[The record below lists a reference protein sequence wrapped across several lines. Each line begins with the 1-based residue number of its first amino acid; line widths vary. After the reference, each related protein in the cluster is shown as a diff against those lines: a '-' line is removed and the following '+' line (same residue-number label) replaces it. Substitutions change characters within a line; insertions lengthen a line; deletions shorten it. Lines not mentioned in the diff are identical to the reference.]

1 MKDSHRLDTT
11 ILHRRGWAGRS
22 SDTSFSQDVGMPT
35 PPAGRSVK
43 IDQDERGGWSSDR
56 PRRDGAPP
64 RPADLSVRCRVL
76 RPSELLRYSPGS
88 LVMLVSPAIDEG
100 ERFAERLV
108 EERGALFS
116 PGKVR
121 GLLAG
126 RVAEEEVEA
135 RACELLHAAALKR
148 IEARES
154 VVVVTD
160 ELGPEERERYVRPA
174 AAQKRP
180 CHLILLEP
188 PRDRIDDDD
197 RPALNKLRT
206 ALDAG
211 DLGAEG
217 FNTVLRLGSG
227 SVGEVKRMV
236 FRPPPRDD

>member
-1 MKDSHRLDTT
+1 
-11 ILHRRGWAGRS
+11 
-22 SDTSFSQDVGMPT
+22 MPN
-35 PPAGRSVK
+35 PPSGRSVK

-88 LVMLVSPAIDEG
+88 LVILVAPVLEDG
-100 ERFAERLV
+100 ERFAERLI
-108 EERGALFS
+108 EERGALLS

-126 RVAEEEVEA
+126 RVAEEEVET
-135 RACELLHAAALKR
+135 RAAELLEAAALKR
-148 IEARES
+148 IEAKES

-160 ELGPEERERYVRPA
+160 DIDPAVRERFVRPA

-180 CHLILLEP
+180 CHLILIEP
-188 PRDRIDDDD
+188 SRDRVEDDD

-206 ALDAG
+206 ALDSG
-211 DLGAEG
+211 GLGAEG
-217 FNTVLRLGSG
+217 FNTALRLGPG
-227 SVGEVKRMV
+227 SVGDVKRIV

>member
-1 MKDSHRLDTT
+1 
-11 ILHRRGWAGRS
+11 
-22 SDTSFSQDVGMPT
+22 MPT

-43 IDQDERGGWSSDR
+43 IDKDERGGWSSDR

-88 LVMLVSPAIDEG
+88 LVMIVSPAIDEG
-100 ERFAERLV
+100 ERFAERLI
-108 EERGALFS
+108 EERGALLS

-126 RVAEEEVEA
+126 RVDDDEVEA
-135 RACELLHAAALKR
+135 RAAELLHAAALKR
-148 IEARES
+148 IEAKES

-160 ELGPEERERYVRPA
+160 EIGAEERDRYVRPA
-174 AAQKRP
+174 AAEKRP
-180 CHLILLEP
+180 CHIILLEP
-188 PRDRIDDDD
+188 ARDQVDEAD

-211 DLGAEG
+211 ALGGEG
-217 FNTVLRLGSG
+217 FNTALRLGAS
-227 SVGEVKRMV
+227 SVGEVKRIA
-236 FRPPPRDD
+236 FRAPPRDD

>member
-1 MKDSHRLDTT
+1 
-11 ILHRRGWAGRS
+11 
-22 SDTSFSQDVGMPT
+22 MPT
-35 PPAGRSVK
+35 PPTGRSVK

-88 LVMLVSPAIDEG
+88 LVMVVAPVAAEG
-100 ERFAERLV
+100 ERFAERLI
-108 EERGALFS
+108 EERGALLTI
-116 PGKVR
+116 GKVR

-135 RACELLHAAALKR
+135 RAAELIHAAALKR
-148 IEARES
+148 IEAKES

-160 ELGPEERERYVRPA
+160 DIGAEERERYVRPA

-180 CHLILLEP
+180 CHIILVEP
-188 PRDRIDDDD
+188 ARDQVEDDD
-197 RPALNKLRT
+197 RRELNKLRT

-211 DLGAEG
+211 DLGGEG
-217 FNTVLRLGSG
+217 FNTALRLGPASAG
-227 SVGEVKRMV
+227 DVKRIV

>member
-1 MKDSHRLDTT
+1 
-11 ILHRRGWAGRS
+11 
-22 SDTSFSQDVGMPT
+22 MPT
-35 PPAGRSVK
+35 PPTGRSVK

-76 RPSELLRYSPGS
+76 RPIDQLRYSPGS
-88 LVMLVSPAIDEG
+88 LVMIVAPVVADG
-100 ERFAERLV
+100 ERFAERLI
-108 EERGALFS
+108 EERGALLS

-126 RVAEEEVEA
+126 RVAEEEVAA
-135 RACELLHAAALKR
+135 RAAELLHAAALKR
-148 IEARES
+148 IEAKES

-160 ELGPEERERYVRPA
+160 DIGPAERERYARPA
-174 AAQKRP
+174 AAEKRP
-180 CHLILLEP
+180 CHIILVEP
-188 PRDRIDDDD
+188 ARDQVGEDD
-197 RPALNKLRT
+197 RPLLNKLRT

-217 FNTVLRLGSG
+217 FNTALRLGPG
-227 SVGEVKRMV
+227 SVGDVKRIV

>member
-1 MKDSHRLDTT
+1 
-11 ILHRRGWAGRS
+11 
-22 SDTSFSQDVGMPT
+22 MPT
-35 PPAGRSVK
+35 PPTGRSVK

-76 RPSELLRYSPGS
+76 RPIDQLRYSPGS
-88 LVMLVSPAIDEG
+88 LVMIVAPVVADG
-100 ERFAERLV
+100 ERFAERLI
-108 EERGALFS
+108 EERGALLS

-126 RVAEEEVEA
+126 RVAEEEVA
-135 RACELLHAAALKR
+135 TRAAELLHAAALKR

-160 ELGPEERERYVRPA
+160 DIGPEERERYVRPA
-174 AAQKRP
+174 AAEKRP
-180 CHLILLEP
+180 CHIILVEP
-188 PRDRIDDDD
+188 ARDQVGEDD
-197 RPALNKLRT
+197 RPLLNKLRT

-211 DLGAEG
+211 ELGAEG
-217 FNTVLRLGSG
+217 FNTALRLGPG
-227 SVGEVKRMV
+227 SVGDVKRIV

>member
-1 MKDSHRLDTT
+1 
-11 ILHRRGWAGRS
+11 
-22 SDTSFSQDVGMPT
+22 MPT
-35 PPAGRSVK
+35 PPTGRSVK

-76 RPSELLRYSPGS
+76 RPAELLRYSPGS
-88 LVMLVSPAIDEG
+88 LVVIVAPALADG
-100 ERFAERLV
+100 ERFAERLI
-108 EERGALFS
+108 EERGALLS

-126 RVAEEEVEA
+126 RVAEDEVEA
-135 RACELLHAAALKR
+135 RAAELLEAAALKR

-160 ELGPEERERYVRPA
+160 DIGAAARERFVRPA

-180 CHLILLEP
+180 SHLILVEP
-188 PRDRIDDDD
+188 ARDQVDDEL
-197 RPALNKLRT
+197 RPTLNKLRT

-211 DLGAEG
+211 DVGGEG
-217 FNTVLRLGSG
+217 FNTALRLGQG
-227 SVGEVKRMV
+227 SVGDVKRIV
-236 FRPPPRDD
+236 FRPPPKDD

>member
-1 MKDSHRLDTT
+1 MS
-11 ILHRRGWAGRS
+11 
-22 SDTSFSQDVGMPT
+22 T
-35 PPAGRSVK
+35 PPSGRSVK

-76 RPSELLRYSPGS
+76 RPIDQLRYSPGS
-88 LVMLVSPAIDEG
+88 LVVVVAPVLAEG
-100 ERFAERLV
+100 ERFAERLI
-108 EERGALFS
+108 EERGALLS

-126 RVAEEEVEA
+126 RVADEEIEQ
-135 RACELLHAAALKR
+135 RAAELLHAAALKR
-148 IEARES
+148 IEAKES
-154 VVVVTD
+154 VVVVVD
-160 ELGPEERERYVRPA
+160 DLSPEERERYVRPA
-174 AAQKRP
+174 AGQKRP
-180 CHLILLEP
+180 AHVILVEP
-188 PRDRIDDDD
+188 ARDQVEEDD

-217 FNTVLRLGSG
+217 FNTALRLGPG
-227 SVGEVKRMV
+227 SVGDVRRIV

>member
-1 MKDSHRLDTT
+1 
-11 ILHRRGWAGRS
+11 
-22 SDTSFSQDVGMPT
+22 MPT
-35 PPAGRSVK
+35 PPSGRSVK

-76 RPSELLRYSPGS
+76 RPAELLRYSPGS
-88 LVMLVSPAIDEG
+88 LVLIVAPARADG
-100 ERFAERLV
+100 ERFAERLI
-108 EERGALFS
+108 EERGALLS
-116 PGKVR
+116 PAKVR

-126 RVAEEEVEA
+126 RVDEDEVDA
-135 RACELLHAAALKR
+135 RAAELLEAAALKR

-160 ELGPEERERYVRPA
+160 DIGPTARERLVRPA

-180 CHLILLEP
+180 CHAILIEP
-188 PRDRIDDDD
+188 ARDEIADED

-206 ALDAG
+206 ALDSGA
-211 DLGAEG
+211 LGGEG
-217 FNTVLRLGSG
+217 FNTALRLGPG
-227 SVGEVKRMV
+227 SVGDVKRIV